1 MKDYK
6 FFKGKMDKSVSL
18 AEIELARIDW
28 SKLREIR
35 SSYGDRIVSADY
47 VPSVI
52 KALLNAKTPK
62 EAEELEWKIDNH
74 IFVQRQLF
82 EAAEYLV
89 PVLITALLEAKQD
102 FIKLTIFR
110 LLFEIVSGYPDQS
123 EIALGNNGLA
133 DRCRAKAREGLWV
146 LYQLFVG
153 GNEVQ
158 RCFVFDVLEAIET
171 DASRLEAFTKA
182 LNFEA
187 D

>member
-1 MKDYK
+1 
-6 FFKGKMDKSVSL
+6 
-18 AEIELARIDW
+18 
-28 SKLREIR
+28 
-35 SSYGDRIVSADY
+35 
-47 VPSVI
+47 
-52 KALLNAKTPK
+52 
-62 EAEELEWKIDNH
+62 
-74 IFVQRQLF
+74 
-82 EAAEYLV
+82 
-89 PVLITALLEAKQD
+89 
-102 FIKLTIFR
+102 
-110 LLFEIVSGYPDQS
+110 
-123 EIALGNNGLA
+123 LGNNGLA